1 VAARVLACRRLSDG
15 YAVRASEKFCS
26 GRCPCVNAGRPA
38 RWKIEARRRGTDAW
52 GLGRRKGRALMRMRK
67 GPSGW
72 TRTWEAHSL
81 IRDIHDTARGY
92 MTLRGEIVSAMNFSR
107 ATSYDN

>member
-1 VAARVLACRRLSDG
+1 
-15 YAVRASEKFCS
+15 
-26 GRCPCVNAGRPA
+26 
-38 RWKIEARRRGTDAW
+38 
-52 GLGRRKGRALMRMRK
+52 MRMRK